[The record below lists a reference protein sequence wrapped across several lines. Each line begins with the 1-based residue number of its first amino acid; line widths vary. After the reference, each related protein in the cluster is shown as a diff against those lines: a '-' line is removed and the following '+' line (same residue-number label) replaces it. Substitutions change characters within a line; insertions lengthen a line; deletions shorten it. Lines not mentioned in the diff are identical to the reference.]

1 MLFSKKLHDELKTLI
16 DNNVYSKYRVIIKY
30 GLISSSI
37 DKKIKSSKGKIIYT
51 IKSLHCICAL
61 ATKSCIKD
69 LTEFPEVKFICLDG
83 IATLCAKNV
92 LHSNGIFIDN
102 KIYSPLKNKDISGKN
117 ICIGIIDSGIY
128 PHIDLSQPENKI
140 KGFVDLL
147 NYMKYPYDDN
157 GHGTFISGIISG
169 KSDGKNIKQQGIA
182 VDSNLF
188 MVKAFNKY
196 GKGYISA
203 TLYALEYLYNI
214 SEEYNIKVIC
224 IPFEVESYNK
234 FILNLYETLFT
245 KFKAKNII
253 VTAPAGNNEFEEDT
267 IKGIALSKNILT
279 IGGMDTNNSY
289 SISNYSCSGSTK
301 VLKKP
306 DFIAASDEISSLN
319 SDCSYISELNGEKLY
334 PHPLTS
340 KYVTKSGTSIACAFV
355 AGICA
360 LLFEVNNS
368 FTFEDIYSLLKIN
381 SVLIDEKKYKQ
392 GNGYI
397 NMSKLI
403 NTDFSKI
410 KLSNNNIKIKKK

>member
-69 LTEFPEVKFICLDG
+69 LIEFPEVKFICLDG